1 MIESTPLEHHNLT
14 HNIMLINYECLTDL
28 ALLRHLWMSCLINAI
43 DHDRAAEML
52 QDRGLQLHVRIV
64 GKQRYRLT
72 NALREAMEQYL
83 RRDGQLDTTDTFK
96 PQGLGLRRPRLVSGA
111 TDGQILAECIAM
123 DTALLESYNTAI
135 TRSYGKSLDNL
146 LAAQR
151 KIIANSV
158 EGTRYFE
165 NHARWG

>member
-1 MIESTPLEHHNLT
+1 MFIDN
-14 HNIMLINYECLTDL
+14 ECLSDL

-72 NALREAMEQYL
+72 NALREAMEQYS
-83 RRDGQLDTTDTFK
+83 RRDSQPDAPDAFQA
-96 PQGLGLRRPRLVSGA
+96 QGVGLRRPRLFSGA

-123 DTALLESYNTAI
+123 DTTLLESYNTAI
-135 TRSYGKSLDNL
+135 TRSHGKSLDNL
-146 LAAQR
+146 LAVQR

-165 NHARWG
+165 RLARWG